1 MLTSSVTGRDTGNE
15 NCSLF
20 VPHLAKPEC
29 DLSSGVQIVKWRE
42 KQTMEKVKNEVAQ
55 HHHAMCVHS
64 LSSCYT
70 RTLDDS

>member
-1 MLTSSVTGRDTGNE
+1 M
-15 NCSLF
+15 F
-20 VPHLAKPEC
+20 VPHLAKLER
-29 DLSSGVQIVKWRE
+29 DLNSGDQIIKLRE

-70 RTLDDS
+70 RTLDES

>member
-1 MLTSSVTGRDTGNE
+1 M
-15 NCSLF
+15 F
-20 VPHLAKPEC
+20 VPHLAKLER
-29 DLSSGVQIVKWRE
+29 DLNSSDQIIKLRE

-70 RTLDDS
+70 RTLDES